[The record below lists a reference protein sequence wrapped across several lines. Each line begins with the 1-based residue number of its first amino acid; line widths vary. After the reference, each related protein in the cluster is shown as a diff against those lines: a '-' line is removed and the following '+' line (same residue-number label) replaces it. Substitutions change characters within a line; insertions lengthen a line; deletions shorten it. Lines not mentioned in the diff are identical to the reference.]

1 MTRGLCLKIG
11 EKMYLLK
18 ISTNV
23 QNYGLRPDSNTNISA
38 YMDLCIRD
46 NMTIN
51 RIYTYMNDITVVNE
65 GESFNELRRLNM
77 EYEDISM
84 NNFILTIDTADTTDI
99 SSTTIN
105 GIYLYDRPPIPDNV
119 VEALFNDFD
128 TCGNGFLTGGE
139 IDAFSQASGIP
150 IDELNALDSDSD
162 EISLS
167 QIKIMYKP
175 LLKNSPILVNSFD
188 DYNIITKYK
197 NFWVKFM
204 DKKYNDN
211 MSKNDFNV
219 ITYEDL
225 YSDFV
230 TGIKCTDISGSVF
243 TLLCAELRIQDIIK
257 PSLSVEGDAKITGDL
272 IIANKSTGT
281 NYVTVDPD
289 NYFMGIGTDERFI
302 NYQDRV
308 YDTTSNMYTGR
319 HNVHISHD
327 TYPVMV
333 VERIR
338 ELPESELSGNL
349 VSFGS
354 YSTLTAKRRSHLYK
368 FDKLITNAAVYN
380 AAYNAKFLEDNQSDV
395 VSHIKYGPDI
405 SFEVC
410 DKTDRTVELGQIG
423 MGIDS
428 MDDTG
433 NLRGCFTV
441 NVYDP
446 DQSDPN
452 KSKNV
457 QRSIMYVDNTS
468 TLYVKQINL
477 NGGVL
482 TTNTNGDLLW
492 NGKKLITE

>member
-1 MTRGLCLKIG
+1 M
-11 EKMYLLK
+11 
-18 ISTNV
+18 V
-23 QNYGLRPDSNTNISA
+23 
-38 YMDLCIRD
+38 
-46 NMTIN
+46 
-51 RIYTYMNDITVVNE
+51 
-65 GESFNELRRLNM
+65 
-77 EYEDISM
+77 
-84 NNFILTIDTADTTDI
+84 
-99 SSTTIN
+99 
-105 GIYLYDRPPIPDNV
+105 
-119 VEALFNDFD
+119 
-128 TCGNGFLTGGE
+128 
-139 IDAFSQASGIP
+139 
-150 IDELNALDSDSD
+150 
-162 EISLS
+162 
-167 QIKIMYKP
+167 
-175 LLKNSPILVNSFD
+175 
-188 DYNIITKYK
+188 TKYK

-272 IIANKSTGT
+272 IIANKATGT

-289 NYFMGIGTDERFI
+289 NYFMEIGTDERFI

-338 ELPESELSGNL
+338 ELPESELAGNL

-368 FDKLITNAAVYN
+368 FDKLITNANEYN
-380 AAYNAKFLEDNQSDV
+380 ENFKKDNQSDV

-428 MDDTG
+428 MDDNG

-446 DQSDPN
+446 QLNDPDQADPN
-452 KSKNV
+452 ESKNA
-457 QRSIMYVDNTS
+457 QRSIMYVDNNS
-468 TLYVKQINL
+468 TLFVNQISL
-477 NGGVL
+477 GGKVL

-492 NGKKLITE
+492 DGKKLKTED